1 MHPLMNTMI
10 EIQRKL
16 DEIGELLEELAHQ
29 YSAVVKESA
38 ELKAKLFW
46 SQEDDDGRC

>member
-29 YSAVVKESA
+29 YTDTVKETT
-38 ELKAKLFW
+38 ELKRKLFW
-46 SQEDDDGRC
+46 AQDEDDGRC